1 MVKEIGVGLIKEIN
15 MGKFK
20 KLKKKN
26 HELKSFK
33 KISKVDIIHIEKLFN
48 ISLPSDYVTFLLK
61 YNGVVSNDA
70 FNEIYLKD
78 INKNVNVDVI
88 YGIDTGNDASNIEY
102 WTNAYIDDLFESTII
117 IGDSIQHG
125 FFVLVC
131 DGSNDGVYY
140 YDDSY
145 SLSSSDDENNVYFIA
160 NTFDEF
166 FTLLYN

>member
-15 MGKFK
+15 MVIFK

-33 KISKVDIIHIEKLFN
+33 KISKVDIIRIEKLFN

-102 WTNAYIDDLFESTII
+102 WTNAYIDDLFENTVI

>member
-1 MVKEIGVGLIKEIN
+1 MHL
-15 MGKFK
+15 M
-20 KLKKKN
+20 KLKKQT
-26 HELKSFK
+26 
-33 KISKVDIIHIEKLFN
+33 VKLQTPFRPRWRDR
-48 ISLPSDYVTFLLK
+48 IRIWS
-61 YNGVVSNDA
+61 
-70 FNEIYLKD
+70 
-78 INKNVNVDVI
+78 VNVDVI

-102 WTNAYIDDLFESTII
+102 WTNAYIDDLFGSTVI

>member
-15 MGKFK
+15 MGIFK

-88 YGIDTGNDASNIEY
+88 YGIDTGNDASNHPVFYI
-102 WTNAYIDDLFESTII
+102 IDDLFESTVI

-140 YDDSY
+140 YDSY

-160 NTFDEF
+160 NTFDGF

>member
-1 MVKEIGVGLIKEIN
+1 
-15 MGKFK
+15 
-20 KLKKKN
+20 
-26 HELKSFK
+26 
-33 KISKVDIIHIEKLFN
+33 
-48 ISLPSDYVTFLLK
+48 VTFLLK

-78 INKNVNVDVI
+78 INENVNVDVI

-102 WTNAYIDDLFESTII
+102 WTNAYIDDLFGSTVI

>member
-1 MVKEIGVGLIKEIN
+1 MQQIDNEKF
-15 MGKFK
+15 GKFITELRK
-20 KLKKKN
+20 EKN
-26 HELKSFK
+26 LTQKELADQLFVSDKTV
-33 KISKVDIIHIEKLFN
+33 SKWER
-48 ISLPSDYVTFLLK
+48 
-61 YNGVVSNDA
+61 
-70 FNEIYLKD
+70 
-78 INKNVNVDVI
+78 
-88 YGIDTGNDASNIEY
+88 GNDASNIEY
-102 WTNAYIDDLFESTII
+102 WTNAYIDDLFESTVI

>member
-1 MVKEIGVGLIKEIN
+1 MVI
-15 MGKFK
+15 FK

-33 KISKVDIIHIEKLFN
+33 KISKVDIIRIEKLFN

-102 WTNAYIDDLFESTII
+102 WTNAYIDDLFENTVI

>member
-1 MVKEIGVGLIKEIN
+1 
-15 MGKFK
+15 MGI
-20 KLKKKN
+20 
-26 HELKSFK
+26 FK

-102 WTNAYIDDLFESTII
+102 WTNAYVDDLFESTVI

>member
-1 MVKEIGVGLIKEIN
+1 MSP
-15 MGKFK
+15 F
-20 KLKKKN
+20 
-26 HELKSFK
+26 SWRSTTFK

-102 WTNAYIDDLFESTII
+102 WTNAYIDDLFESTVI

>member
-1 MVKEIGVGLIKEIN
+1 
-15 MGKFK
+15 MGI
-20 KLKKKN
+20 
-26 HELKSFK
+26 FK

-102 WTNAYIDDLFESTII
+102 WTNAYIDDLFESTVI

-140 YDDSY
+140 YNDSY

>member
-15 MGKFK
+15 MGIFK

-48 ISLPSDYVTFLLK
+48 ISLPSDYVTFLL
-61 YNGVVSNDA
+61 
-70 FNEIYLKD
+70 
-78 INKNVNVDVI
+78 NVNVDVI

-102 WTNAYIDDLFESTII
+102 WTNAYINDLFESTVI

>member
-1 MVKEIGVGLIKEIN
+1 
-15 MGKFK
+15 MGI
-20 KLKKKN
+20 
-26 HELKSFK
+26 FK

-102 WTNAYIDDLFESTII
+102 WTNAYIDDLFESTVI

>member
-1 MVKEIGVGLIKEIN
+1 MVKEIGIGLIKEIN
-15 MGKFK
+15 MGIFK

-117 IGDSIQHG
+117 GDSIQHG

>member
-1 MVKEIGVGLIKEIN
+1 MVKEIGVGLIKE
-15 MGKFK
+15 
-20 KLKKKN
+20 
-26 HELKSFK
+26 
-33 KISKVDIIHIEKLFN
+33 
-48 ISLPSDYVTFLLK
+48 
-61 YNGVVSNDA
+61 
-70 FNEIYLKD
+70 

-102 WTNAYIDDLFESTII
+102 WTNAYIDDLFESTVI

>member
-1 MVKEIGVGLIKEIN
+1 
-15 MGKFK
+15 MGIFK

-88 YGIDTGNDASNIEY
+88 
-102 WTNAYIDDLFESTII
+102 

-140 YDDSY
+140 YGDSY

>member
-1 MVKEIGVGLIKEIN
+1 
-15 MGKFK
+15 MGI
-20 KLKKKN
+20 
-26 HELKSFK
+26 FK